1 MTRKSRT
8 VLGLGIAAAGLSLSM
23 AGCSFGGGIDVRGE
37 EYGYENM
44 PGKLEAG
51 EHAFRFTN
59 KGEEPHE
66 MVVVRVNDGST
77 SVREVLRLP
86 RDEGMAK
93 LDVVGRSFA
102 EPDQQGTKVEAE
114 LGAGRYALVCFLPVG
129 GTGPPHFERG
139 MVREFTV
146 A

>member
-1 MTRKSRT
+1 MTRKSRAALCLA
-8 VLGLGIAAAGLSLSM
+8 VAAAGLTLAM
-23 AGCSFGGGIDVRGE
+23 AGCSFGGGIDVRGK

-44 PGKLEAG
+44 PGNLAAG

-59 KGEEPHE
+59 KGKEPHE

-77 SVREVLRLP
+77 SVGEVLRLP
-86 RDEGMAK
+86 TDEAMAK
-93 LDVVGRSFA
+93 SDVVGRSFA

-146 A
+146 D

>member
-1 MTRKSRT
+1 MTRTSRAL
-8 VLGLGIAAAGLSLSM
+8 LGLVLAAAGLSLGM
-23 AGCSFGGGIDVRGE
+23 AGCSFGGGIDVRGD

-44 PGKLEAG
+44 PGKLAAG

-59 KGEEPHE
+59 EGEEPHE
-66 MVVVRVNDGST
+66 MVVVRVDDDTT
-77 SVREVLRLP
+77 SVREVLRRP
-86 RDEGMAK
+86 RDEAMAK

-102 EPDQQGTKVEAE
+102 EPEQQGTKVEAE

-146 A
+146 E